1 MVVRPP
7 RHAAAAFLILVL
19 PFLATAAAAGQD
31 DLFAV
36 TGVGVDATAEDA
48 AAAREVALA
57 EGQTRALA
65 ILLRRL
71 TLRRDHE
78 RLPVAPAP
86 RLAEL
91 VGAIEIA
98 DERTSAVRYLAALTV
113 RFNPEQVR
121 LFLRL
126 GNVRFAETVR
136 RPELVLPVYR
146 VAGAL
151 LLWDE
156 PNPWREAWAAGSAGG
171 NLAPLILPIGD
182 LADMSDVGSAQAGR
196 GDTAALAAIARRY
209 GAGSVMVAIA
219 DLTLEPGSGLPVLD
233 VTARRYVADARA
245 RTVFEGRFDTKGTR
259 IDAVLAAA
267 VAAVSDDV
275 EEAWKLE
282 NLLRLDLQGRLQ
294 VSVPVGGIEEWVEVR
309 RRLGR
314 VAAIRRTE
322 LMALTRNQVWLAL
335 DYVGELRQLALA
347 LAQQD
352 MDLRQGLGA
361 WTLRLARPAPRPSA
375 APVAQ
380 PPPAVDETAAAAGR
394 RAGRQPGPLPD
405 RRLFQNSP

>member
-19 PFLATAAAAGQD
+19 PFLATAAGAGED

-36 TGVGVDATAEDA
+36 TGVGVDATADNA

-57 EGQTRALA
+57 EGQARALA

-71 TLRRDHE
+71 TLRRDHAT
-78 RLPVAPAP
+78 LPVPP
-86 RLAEL
+86 KQRLAEL
-91 VGAIEIA
+91 VKAIEIA
-98 DERTSAVRYLAALTV
+98 DERTSAVRYLAGLTV
-113 RFNPEQVR
+113 RFNAEQVR

-126 GNVRFAETVR
+126 ENVRFAETVR

-156 PNPWREAWAAGSAGG
+156 PNPWRAAWAAGSAGG

-182 LADMSDVGSAQAGR
+182 LADMSDVGAAQAGR
-196 GDTAALAAIARRY
+196 GDTAPLAAIARRY

-219 DLTLEPGSGLPVLD
+219 NLTLDTGSGLPVLD
-233 VTARRYVADARA
+233 VTARRYGADARA

-361 WTLRLARPAPRPSA
+361 WTLRLHPAPRPAA

-380 PPPAVDETAAAAGR
+380 SPPPVDETAAATTGGAGR
-394 RAGRQPGPLPD
+394 RPGPLPD
-405 RRLFQNSP
+405 RPLFQNSQ

>member
-19 PFLATAAAAGQD
+19 PFLATAAAAGED

-57 EGQTRALA
+57 EGQARALA
-65 ILLRRL
+65 SLLRRL
-71 TLRRDHE
+71 TLRRDHA
-78 RLPVAPAP
+78 RLPVPP
-86 RLAEL
+86 KQRLAEL
-91 VGAIEIA
+91 VKAIEIA
-98 DERTSAVRYLAALTV
+98 DERTSAVRYLAELTV

-146 VAGAL
+146 VAGARL
-151 LLWDE
+151 RWDE
-156 PNPWREAWAAGSAGG
+156 PNPRRAAWAAGSAGG

-182 LADMSDVGSAQAGR
+182 LADMSDVGAAQAGR
-196 GDTAALAAIARRY
+196 GDAAPLAAIARRY

-219 DLTLEPGSGLPVLD
+219 NLTMDTGAGLPVLD
-233 VTARRYVADARA
+233 VTARRYGADAHA

-361 WTLRLARPAPRPSA
+361 WTLRLARPAPRPAA

-380 PPPAVDETAAAAGR
+380 PRSPVDETAAATAGGAGR
-394 RAGRQPGPLPD
+394 RPGPLPD
-405 RRLFQNSP
+405 RPLFQNSQ